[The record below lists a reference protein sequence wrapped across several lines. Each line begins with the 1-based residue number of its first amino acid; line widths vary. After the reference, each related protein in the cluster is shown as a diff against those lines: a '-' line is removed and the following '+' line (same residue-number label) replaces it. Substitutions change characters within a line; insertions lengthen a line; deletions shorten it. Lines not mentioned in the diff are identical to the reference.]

1 MLVTRCDIS
10 TKGSPMKKTISTYW
24 PVAIV
29 LPIALAFCMHAGESG
44 SAAMRHEETS
54 VAGVSAEL
62 ARAISLGFVED
73 DDAAPAVTSAQK
85 TL

>member
-1 MLVTRCDIS
+1 
-10 TKGSPMKKTISTYW
+10 MKKTISTYW
-24 PVAIV
+24 PVAIL
-29 LPIALAFCMHAGESG
+29 LPIALAFCMHVSEGTG
-44 SAAMRHEETS
+44 AAKRHEETS

-73 DDAAPAVTSAQK
+73 EEAAPAAVSAQK

>member
-1 MLVTRCDIS
+1 
-10 TKGSPMKKTISTYW
+10 MKKTISTYW

-29 LPIALAFCMHAGESG
+29 LPIALAFCLHAGEGG
-44 SAAMRHEETS
+44 SMSTRHQETS

-62 ARAISLGFVED
+62 ARAISLDFVED
-73 DDAAPAVTSAQK
+73 DDATPAVTSVQK

>member
-1 MLVTRCDIS
+1 
-10 TKGSPMKKTISTYW
+10 MKKTISTYW

-29 LPIALAFCMHAGESG
+29 LPIALAFCMHAGEGG
-44 SAAMRHEETS
+44 SAAMRHEATS

-73 DDAAPAVTSAQK
+73 DDATPAATSVQK

>member
-1 MLVTRCDIS
+1 
-10 TKGSPMKKTISTYW
+10 MKKTISTYW

-29 LPIALAFCMHAGESG
+29 LPIALAFCLHAGEGG
-44 SAAMRHEETS
+44 STSTRHQETS

-62 ARAISLGFVED
+62 ARAISLGLVED
-73 DDAAPAVTSAQK
+73 DDATPAVTSVQK

>member
-1 MLVTRCDIS
+1 
-10 TKGSPMKKTISTYW
+10 MKKTISTYW
-24 PVAIV
+24 PVAIL

-44 SAAMRHEETS
+44 SAAMRREATS

-73 DDAAPAVTSAQK
+73 DDATPPVVATEK

>member
-1 MLVTRCDIS
+1 
-10 TKGSPMKKTISTYW
+10 MKKTISTYW

-29 LPIALAFCMHAGESG
+29 LPIALAFCLHAGEGG
-44 SAAMRHEETS
+44 SMSTRHQETS

-62 ARAISLGFVED
+62 ARAISLGLVED
-73 DDAAPAVTSAQK
+73 DDATPAVTSVQK

>member
-1 MLVTRCDIS
+1 
-10 TKGSPMKKTISTYW
+10 MKKTISTYW
-24 PVAIV
+24 PVAIL
-29 LPIALAFCMHAGESG
+29 LPIALAFCMHAGDG
-44 SAAMRHEETS
+44 SDAATRHEETS

-73 DDAAPAVTSAQK
+73 DEAAPAVVSVQK

>member
-1 MLVTRCDIS
+1 
-10 TKGSPMKKTISTYW
+10 MKKTISTYW

-29 LPIALAFCMHAGESG
+29 LPIALAFCMHASEGRD
-44 SAAMRHEETS
+44 SAIPREETS

-62 ARAISLGFVED
+62 ARAISLGFVEGD
-73 DDAAPAVTSAQK
+73 ETTQAEVTAQK